1 MLFILICGS
10 SWRTSSVSS
19 QRVTYAEYCPCIVP
33 STSICPMPSAFGA
46 GAYGSVAHTPSPFH
60 QRILTFFIRMSR
72 ADYCTALSVHCNTKA
87 FERKEAAE
95 PQRAPPL
102 YSKPLRNAQLFEN
115 VKLAGSFAA
124 RDTGCQISSAR

>member
-46 GAYGSVAHTPSPFH
+46 GAYGTSSAASAIH
-60 QRILTFFIRMSR
+60 
-72 ADYCTALSVHCNTKA
+72 
-87 FERKEAAE
+87 AAE
-95 PQRAPPL
+95 DTSAYVSLCFTAFPPHQKRKTANAKVYFRA
-102 YSKPLRNAQLFEN
+102 
-115 VKLAGSFAA
+115 G
-124 RDTGCQISSAR
+124 G